1 MALKIFVSYATDDLE
16 QINPLIDLIKKQ
28 GALDVFIAGRSIKP
42 GENFHD
48 RIISEIKKADIFLLF
63 YSKNAG
69 KSQYVQNEIGA
80 ARIQNKTI
88 VPILLDR
95 EKPMGMITDL
105 NYVDLS
111 NPNRYQMER
120 ERLERLLGD
129 NIRKDEFRNLFLIS
143 GILLLFLAFLNN
155 KQ

>member
-1 MALKIFVSYATDDLE
+1 
-16 QINPLIDLIKKQ
+16 
-28 GALDVFIAGRSIKP
+28 
-42 GENFHD
+42 
-48 RIISEIKKADIFLLF
+48 LLF